1 MLSAMEGACF
11 SSSEYLLCGVPV
23 VSTKSLGGR
32 DFWYNDYNSIICDDD
47 EDSIAK
53 GVEFFKN
60 NPRDGERIRKDHI
73 FLAQEQREKFITTL
87 QLVFNRYNLQI
98 DAKEYFKKTYF
109 HKMRKFFHIDE
120 VKNIF
125 L

>member
-1 MLSAMEGACF
+1 ML
-11 SSSEYLLCGVPV
+11 
-23 VSTKSLGGR
+23 
-32 DFWYNDYNSIICDDD
+32 
-47 EDSIAK
+47 
-53 GVEFFKN
+53 
-60 NPRDGERIRKDHI
+60 
-73 FLAQEQREKFITTL
+73 LAQEQREKFITTL

-109 HKMRKFFHIDE
+109 HKMRDSVHVDE